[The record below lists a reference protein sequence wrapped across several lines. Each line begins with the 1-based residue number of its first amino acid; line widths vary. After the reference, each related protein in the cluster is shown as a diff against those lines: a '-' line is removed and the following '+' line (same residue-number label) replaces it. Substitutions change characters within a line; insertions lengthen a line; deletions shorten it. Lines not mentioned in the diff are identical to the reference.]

1 MEEQPEETVP
11 ECPSA
16 AYLKRPSAEAGQF
29 VTSCSHAYWRG
40 EEAASEGLQG
50 RQLNTSTKFRLL
62 HLTTGRY
69 LCVKPLDDVA
79 QQRASSRPADAQ
91 NGAGD
96 LDRLAGDLDKLA
108 NGAVTNVVN
117 LTNEA
122 VMYEALGKI
131 PGITYLSVGHRP
143 SLLRFHAQRLKLFGM
158 ESSPSSTVEAVDDA
172 APVESLEASLVL

>member
-1 MEEQPEETVP
+1 MLRALRTVQLGRLA
-11 ECPSA
+11 ERGSA
-16 AYLKRPSAEAGQF
+16 ALDVVRDWGDELSL
-29 VTSCSHAYWRG
+29 G
-40 EEAASEGLQG
+40 E
-50 RQLNTSTKFRLL
+50 
-62 HLTTGRY
+62 
-69 LCVKPLDDVA
+69 
-79 QQRASSRPADAQ
+79 QQR
-91 NGAGD
+91 
-96 LDRLAGDLDKLA
+96 LAFARVLVNQPKLA
-108 NGAVTNVVN
+108 ILDEATSALD